1 MMNTEQLCSHII
13 HLVHAPIH
21 VYDIAG
27 RQINVY
33 VDHGEQQDVIECDR
47 DLRQQ
52 LLDKRKTDYPVLHL
66 EAEQII
72 YGIISTHEATYLL
85 GPCCLKR
92 VEKEAAAYLV
102 KAHKMDSLKPY
113 RVSYTTLNTFCE
125 MVRMLFEMLT
135 GESITRDELL
145 QKCFCDEKLIHAM
158 KGRVH
163 EVFDHLRENSLVHN
177 PYDQEMREQEAVRKG
192 DLEALKKSFQEVY
205 VGEIGTLSHDP
216 LRHEKNLVIVL
227 ITLASRS
234 AIAGGLLPEIAFSMS
249 DAFIQHVE
257 ELKDIAKVRAFGRQA
272 EVEYCKA
279 VRNLSFGTK
288 QSPLIIRCKNMI
300 LQRLHTKLSVQEL
313 AEELEI
319 TPGYLSHLFL
329 KEEGVKLTEYIT
341 GEKIN
346 FAKEQLVYTEKS
358 LDTIAYSLGFVSQ
371 SHFGQ
376 AFKKVTGM
384 TPKQYRESYKKS
396 EVSGV

>member
-21 VYDIAG
+21 VYNTAG
-27 RQINVY
+27 EQVNVY
-33 VDHGEQQDVIECDR
+33 VDHGEQQDVIEWDG
-47 DLRQQ
+47 DLRQL

-102 KAHKMDSLKPY
+102 KTHKMDSLKPY

-145 QKCFCDEKLIHAM
+145 QKCFCDEKLVHAM

-192 DLEALKKSFQEVY
+192 DLEALKKAF
-205 VGEIGTLSHDP
+205 
-216 LRHEKNLVIVL
+216 RKCMWEK
-227 ITLASRS
+227 
-234 AIAGGLLPEIAFSMS
+234 
-249 DAFIQHVE
+249 
-257 ELKDIAKVRAFGRQA
+257 
-272 EVEYCKA
+272 
-279 VRNLSFGTK
+279 
-288 QSPLIIRCKNMI
+288 
-300 LQRLHTKLSVQEL
+300 
-313 AEELEI
+313 
-319 TPGYLSHLFL
+319 
-329 KEEGVKLTEYIT
+329 
-341 GEKIN
+341 
-346 FAKEQLVYTEKS
+346 
-358 LDTIAYSLGFVSQ
+358 
-371 SHFGQ
+371 
-376 AFKKVTGM
+376 
-384 TPKQYRESYKKS
+384 
-396 EVSGV
+396 

>member
-1 MMNTEQLCSHII
+1 MINIEQLCSHII

-21 VYDIAG
+21 VYDAAG
-27 RQINVY
+27 AQINVY
-33 VDHGEQQDVIECDR
+33 VDHGEQQDVIERDE
-47 DLRQQ
+47 DLRQL
-52 LLDKRKTDYPVLHL
+52 LLDKRKAEYPVLYL

-72 YGIISTHEATYLL
+72 YGIVNNNRETYLL
-85 GPCCLKR
+85 GPCCLKH

-125 MVRMLFEMLT
+125 MVMMLFETLT
-135 GESITRDELL
+135 GQTVTRDELL
-145 QKCFCDEKLIHAM
+145 QKCFCDEKLVHAM
-158 KGRVH
+158 KGKVH
-163 EVFDHLRENSLVHN
+163 EVFDQLRENSVVHN
-177 PYDQEMREQEAVRKG
+177 PYGQEAREQEAIKKG
-192 DLEALKKSFQEVY
+192 DLEALKKSFQEIY

-216 LRHEKNLVIVL
+216 LRHEKNLAIVL

-234 AIAGGLLPEIAFSMS
+234 AITGGLLPEIAFSMS

-272 EVEYCKA
+272 EIEYCKA
-279 VRNLSFGTK
+279 VRNLSFGLK
-288 QSPLIIRCKNMI
+288 QNPLITRCKALI
-300 LQRLHTKLSVQEL
+300 LQRLHSKLAVREL

-329 KEEGVKLTEYIT
+329 KEEGVKLTEYIA
-341 GEKIN
+341 GEKIK
-346 FAKEQLVYTEKS
+346 FAKEQLICTENS

-376 AFKKVTGM
+376 TFKKATGM
-384 TPKQYRESYKKS
+384 TPKQYRESYK
-396 EVSGV
+396 EN